1 MNSKDFSLIEYLFDF
16 LNTYGDKKIDKKLF
30 EKYYIHNL
38 SKVLDTL
45 RNTRFRGVF
54 GDIGQVSEEKEE
66 EDTIDPEDIP
76 NITEEFR
83 EGLAKSI
90 AFLTSRMGIDPKTL
104 QKNYNFEEF
113 RYWENYYYYIERSK
127 TEEGQ
132 KENKRLDT
140 AKRMEREKHLYD
152 RAFQKL
158 ENYLNSKQK

>member
-1 MNSKDFSLIEYLFDF
+1 MNSKDFGLIEYLYEFI
-16 LNTYGDKKIDKKLF
+16 NTYGDKKIDKNVF
-30 EKYYIHNL
+30 EKYYIYNL

-54 GDIGQVSEEKEE
+54 GEIGVESEKKEDISP
-66 EDTIDPEDIP
+66 IDPEDIP
-76 NITEEFR
+76 SITEEFK
-83 EGLAKSI
+83 EGISKSI
-90 AFLTSRMGIDPKTL
+90 AFLTSKMGIDPKTL

-132 KENKRLDT
+132 KENQRIDT
-140 AKRMEREKHLYD
+140 AKRMKREKHLYD

-158 ENYLNSKQK
+158 ENYLQSKQK